1 MWKKIYG
8 WTILRKSDFKT
19 LTSMLL
25 KFPHLA
31 QTDGPMEVFSP
42 ILVCLTTEYNLNQ
55 KNKLNSM
62 Q

>member
-8 WTILRKSDFKT
+8 WTIFQKSDFKT

-25 KFPHLA
+25 KFPHLV

-42 ILVCLTTEYNLNQ
+42 IMLDN
-55 KNKLNSM
+55 
-62 Q
+62 